1 MKTKHLIKFKE
12 QNNILSFFLGTIN
25 KSDFKLL
32 IMNQVKVTT
41 LHQALS
47 IISFYFY
54 FTYQIY
60 N

>member
-1 MKTKHLIKFKE
+1 MKTKHLVKFKE

-41 LHQALS
+41 LHQQLS
-47 IISFYFY
+47 IISFF
-54 FTYQIY
+54 FF
-60 N
+60 